1 MIENINK
8 TFAVALAVIFLVPA
22 VSFAEPSVSD
32 SGNAGTAVVVSAP
45 TVSDPG
51 NAAVTTTA
59 STPSVTDSGNSAVT
73 ASAGTPGVTNSGNG
87 AVTTGANEPHT
98 TSGGNSAV
106 TTGANTPSVTN
117 QGNAA
122 VITPSN
128 TNTGGNGGN
137 TGGGSGGS
145 LGGGNNVGSGSGMGG
160 GPISFITSLP
170 KNVNGCVYI
179 TEYLKFGGNN
189 SSTEVTK
196 LQTFLKNVEGLN
208 VDINGNFDNKT
219 LEAVKAFQEKYV
231 ADTML
236 PWGVTTPTGE
246 VYLTTQKK
254 INEIYCKAQFPLSAE
269 QNSQIEKYKLA
280 LANGTALEIGSNTN
294 DDTSSTTVGI
304 TDSTSSDQTAAAGD
318 TSFLSRFWNFIKR
331 LFGR

>member
-1 MIENINK
+1 MIQNINK
-8 TFAVALAVIFLVPA
+8 TFAVALAVVFLVPA

-32 SGNAGTAVVVSAP
+32 GGNAGTAAVVSAP

-51 NAAVTTTA
+51 NAAVTTA
-59 STPSVTDSGNSAVT
+59 VNTPSVSDSGNSAVT
-73 ASAGTPGVTNSGNG
+73 STAGTPGVTNSGNG
-87 AVTTGANEPHT
+87 AVTTGSNDPHT
-98 TSGGNSAV
+98 TSGGNAAV
-106 TTGANTPSVTN
+106 TTGANTPSVTD

-122 VITPSN
+122 VNTPSTPSN
-128 TNTGGNGGN
+128 PNTGGNNGN
-137 TGGGSGGS
+137 TGGGS
-145 LGGGNNVGSGSGMGG
+145 GGGNNVGSGSGMGG
-160 GPISFITSLP
+160 GPISFISLP

-254 INEIYCKAQFPLSAE
+254 INEIYCKAQFPLTAE

-280 LANGTALEIGSNTN
+280 LANGIAPEIGSN

-318 TSFLSRFWNFIKR
+318 TSFLSRLWNFIKR